1 MEEQKA
7 VEVRRPMMWRSRPR
21 PWPARGTEE
30 RREEVHDWTRGS
42 GALGLAPATMRAWRH
57 KGVGPPYQQLAGK
70 GTQAIYDPDVV
81 DWFVKNV
88 WPANEA

>member
-1 MEEQKA
+1 VKRYLTGP
-7 VEVRRPMMWRSRPR
+7 EV
-21 PWPARGTEE
+21 AE
-30 RREEVHDWTRGS
+30 R
-42 GALGLAPATMRAWRH
+42 LGLAPATMRAWRH

-88 WPANEA
+88 WPTMKRRGGRDGA